1 MRIAIDAMGGD
12 NAPAATVKG
21 AARALASLPPEAAI
35 TLVGDDTAIRAELNE
50 AKAAHLL
57 GPRLAILHASQVIT
71 NDEPPAQ
78 AVRNKRD
85 SSIYR
90 GMELVKNGEADA
102 ILSAGST
109 GALIAAAFFV
119 LRRLPGVRRPALGA
133 VLPTIIDHQPLL
145 VLDVGATT
153 DCTETELEQFAMMGR
168 SYSKAILRRANP
180 AVGLLS
186 IGSEDVKGNE
196 VTKKTFELLKSLAD
210 RNIISFRG
218 NVEGFDL
225 FKGET
230 DVLVCDGFAGNV
242 LLKTV
247 EGTAKA
253 IGKWMK
259 KEFTAGPIR
268 LLGALCLSG
277 AVRSMKR
284 RMNPDVYAGAPLLGV
299 NGTVIKTHGSSTE
312 DTVRHAIMTTFR
324 AVQNNLTKTI
334 ADELALLSPSAAQI
348 TT

>member
-21 AARALASLPPEAAI
+21 AVGALAQLPTEASI
-35 TLVGDDTAIRAELNE
+35 TLVGDEAAI
-50 AKAAHLL
+50 KAQLVSGGKGAYID
-57 GPRLAILHASQVIT
+57 PRLSILHTTQVVT

-90 GMELVKNGEADA
+90 GMELVKNCEADA

-109 GALIAAAFFV
+109 GAIIAAAFFV

-133 VLPTIIDHQPLL
+133 VLPTLDESKPFL
-145 VLDVGATT
+145 VLDVGANT
-153 DCTETELEQFAMMGR
+153 DCTAEELGQFAMMGR
-168 SYSKAILRRANP
+168 SYSKTILRRANP

-186 IGSEDVKGNE
+186 VGSEDTKGNE
-196 VTKKTFELLKSLAD
+196 VTKKAFELLKGLAERD
-210 RNIISFRG
+210 IISFRG

-259 KEFTAGPIR
+259 REFTAGPVR

-277 AVRSMKR
+277 ALRSVKR
-284 RMNPDVYAGAPLLGV
+284 KMNPDIYAGAPLLGV
-299 NGTVIKTHGSSTE
+299 NGTVIKTHGSSSE
-312 DTVRHAIMTTFR
+312 NTVRHAIMTTFR

-334 ADELALLSPSAAQI
+334 ADELALLTQCP
-348 TT
+348 T

>member
-12 NAPAATVKG
+12 LAPAAPVRG
-21 AARALASLPPEAAI
+21 AAEALKLLPPDASI
-35 TLVGDDTAIRAELNE
+35 TLVGDEAAIKAEL
-50 AKAAHLL
+50 AACNASALL
-57 GPRLAILHASQVIT
+57 GRSLGIVHTTQVIGM
-71 NDEPPAQ
+71 DEPPAQ
-78 AVRNKRD
+78 AVRSKRD

-90 GMELVKNGEADA
+90 GMELVKTGEAAA

-109 GALIAAAFFV
+109 GAMIAAAFFV
-119 LRRLPGVRRPALGA
+119 LRRLPGVHRPALGA
-133 VLPTIIDHQPLL
+133 VLPTLQDGKPLL
-145 VLDVGATT
+145 VLDVGANT
-153 DCTETELEQFAMMGR
+153 DCTDAELEQFAMMGS
-168 SYSKAILRRANP
+168 SYSRAILQQKKP
-180 AVGLLS
+180 SVGLLS

-196 VTKKTFELLKSLAD
+196 VTKKTFELLKRLEERGLLA
-210 RNIISFRG
+210 FRG

-259 KEFTAGPIR
+259 REFTAGPVR

-284 RMNPDVYAGAPLLGV
+284 RMNPDIYAGAPLLGV
-299 NGTVIKTHGSSTE
+299 NGTVIKTHGSSTQ
-312 DTVRHAIMTTFR
+312 DTVAHAVMTTYR
-324 AVQNNLTKTI
+324 AAQNNLTQTI
-334 ADELALLSPSAAQI
+334 ADELAAMARQN
-348 TT
+348 

>member
-12 NAPAATVKG
+12 NAPSATVRG
-21 AARALASLPPEAAI
+21 AAGALALLPPEAGI
-35 TLVGDDTAIRAELNE
+35 TLVGDEKAIRAEL
-50 AKAAHLL
+50 AAVKF
-57 GPRLAILHASQVIT
+57 PFASDTRLSILHASQVIT

-78 AVRNKRD
+78 AVRSKRD

-133 VLPTIIDHQPLL
+133 VLPTIDDTRPLL
-145 VLDVGATT
+145 TLDVGANT
-153 DCTETELEQFAMMGR
+153 DCTEAELEQFAMMGR

-180 AVGLLS
+180 VVGLLS
-186 IGSEDVKGNE
+186 VGSEDAKGSE
-196 VTKKTFELLKSLAD
+196 MTKKAFELLKSLAD
-210 RNIISFRG
+210 RSIISFRG

-259 KEFTAGPIR
+259 REFTAGPIR

-284 RMNPDVYAGAPLLGV
+284 RLNPDVYAGAPLLGV

-312 DTVRHAIMTTFR
+312 NTVRHAIMTTFR
-324 AVQNNLTKTI
+324 AVANNLTKNI
-334 ADELALLSPSAAQI
+334 ADELALLSTIS
-348 TT
+348 